1 MWRMTGSRQMEV
13 AELKAAIAELLARI
27 NKVRDWL

>member
-1 MWRMTGSRQMEV
+1 MEV